1 MEELVIKKPIK
12 KEVKSVQITEPEVV
26 IQLPTVDAGELSGIW
41 HKSRD
46 YKIEYKI
53 YEGKPHERKTHI
65 NISVKGVITGCGLA
79 QLHGISNI
87 TDTNFGAV
95 KKEFEKIK
103 QDYKLDGA
111 GCIMCTLG
119 AAYYHKQKYLFELGF
134 VLVSEYANYRHGQ
147 DGKYKQRMYL
157 LTY

>member
-1 MEELVIKKPIK
+1 MKELVIKKPRK
-12 KEVKSVQITEPEVV
+12 KAVKSVQITEPEVV
-26 IQLPTVDAGELSGIW
+26 IQLPTVDATELSGTW

-46 YKIEYKI
+46 YSIKYKVG
-53 YEGKPHERKTHI
+53 EGKPHQYETI
-65 NISVKGVITGCGLA
+65 IFISVKGVITGCGLV

-87 TDTNFGAV
+87 TDANFEAV
-95 KKEFEKIK
+95 KKEFERIK
-103 QDYKLDGA
+103 ADYKLDGA

-119 AAYYHKQKYLFELGF
+119 AGYYPKQKYLFELGF